1 MKRVM
6 LGYLDAWLRII
17 DISLI
22 ITFVTQFYPLTQ
34 AMLGFIYKPS
44 DSIFILIVGLLW
56 GVLASALLSC
66 FVAFA
71 TAIALVVLCVPL
83 NFMMFICRWNS
94 SRHYIAVG
102 IIGGAIISL
111 LAWFLSTYTS
121 LVVPLYLSIIFMP
134 FTSYTYWK
142 TARPDLN
149 DEQYEALQEA
159 KRLSGKKQGKDDG
172 DADAQS
178 EQDAHQQVA
187 QPR

>member
-6 LGYLDAWLRII
+6 LGYIDAWLRII

-34 AMLGFIYKPS
+34 SMLGFIYKPT
-44 DSIFILIVGLLW
+44 DSIFILLVGLLW

-66 FVAFA
+66 LVAFV

-83 NFMMFICRWNS
+83 NFMMFVCRWNS

-102 IIGGAIISL
+102 VIGGAIISL
-111 LAWFLSTYTS
+111 LAWWLSHYTN
-121 LVVPLYLSIIFMP
+121 LVVPLYLSIVFMP

-149 DEQYEALQEA
+149 EAQYQKLREAERRTA
-159 KRLSGKKQGKDDG
+159 KKKGKKGG
-172 DADAQS
+172 DAEEHP
-178 EQDAHQQVA
+178 EQDAPHQIV
-187 QPR
+187 R